1 MSLVSKEQIEEL
13 YIKQGLTKAETAK
26 RLGIGLTTLWKYCKE
41 YEIKSTK
48 FWTEKEIE
56 YLEDNYGKYS
66 LKTLSKNLNRSES
79 AIKEKCTKMGLTSAL
94 RNTGLLTTNELA
106 LAFGIDRKT
115 IWNYIQYKGLP
126 AKKKV
131 VLRTGKFWRIDT
143 DEFWKW
149 LKNNKELFDFSKLE
163 KKSLG
168 AEAEWVDEKR
178 KFDTRNKSRKNKN
191 WTKSEVDYLRANYKI
206 KSFKE
211 IALDLNRSLY
221 SVQVK
226 AQKIRL
232 VKVVQITWKP
242 IEVDFL
248 IQMKQQGFT
257 DVKIADELGRSIASV
272 DWKRKELLK
281 SGLLDNKYRR
291 ARG

>member
-26 RLGIGLTTLWKYCKE
+26 RLGIGKTTLWNYCKKYGIE
-41 YEIKSTK
+41 STK
-48 FWTEKEIE
+48 FWSNKDIE

-66 LKTLSKNLNRSES
+66 LKTLAKNLNRTEV
-79 AIKEKCTKMGLTSAL
+79 AIKEKCTRLGLTSAL
-94 RNTGLLTTNELA
+94 GNTGLLTTNEIA
-106 LAFGIDRKT
+106 IAFGVDRKT

-131 VLRTGKFWRIDT
+131 VLRTGRFWRIDIN
-143 DEFWKW
+143 EFWKW
-149 LKNNKELFDFSKLE
+149 LENNKELLDFSKLD
-163 KKSLG
+163 KNILG
-168 AEAEWVDEKR
+168 LEPIWVDEKR
-178 KFDTRNKSRKNKN
+178 RDDIRNKSRKYKT
-191 WTKSEVDYLRANYKI
+191 WTKSEIKYLRANYKI

-211 IALDLNRSLY
+211 IALDLNRSLN

-226 AQKIRL
+226 AQKLRL
-232 VKVVQITWKP
+232 IKMVQLNWQP
-242 IEVDFL
+242 IEVDIL
-248 IQMKQQGFT
+248 IQMKKQGFT
-257 DVKIADELGRSIASV
+257 DTKIAEELGRSLSSV

-281 SGLLDNKYRR
+281 SGVLDYKYRR